1 MRKLLT
7 FENMPNFQPIPTK
20 EELKAVGIEVE
31 DLLSGEE
38 LWKLRWDQVKSG
50 KDYIRFSEGTILN
63 EANPDFNRRMKFWD
77 DYFAS

>member
-38 LWKLRWDQVKSG
+38 LWKLRWDPVKSG